1 MFFGEEKMNSTIAI
15 AAALVSIAVF
25 GASSSAQAET
35 TIRLHT
41 WASPKHLINSE
52 ILPAWKAAV
61 EKATNGRV
69 KVVIS
74 YPPKMPP
81 PRVFDRV
88 AAGITD
94 VGWSLHAYTPGRFKL
109 AEIAELPF
117 WNAKPSQLA
126 MAHWRTH
133 YKYFV
138 GANEHRGVKLLAF
151 MSTNSGVFQTKFP
164 VTKLADLEGKKFRVS
179 GGIAKEVATRLGIVP
194 VGAPGPKVY
203 SMLQQGVVDGVFM
216 PPETASSFRLAEV
229 TEQMTL
235 VPEGLYYS
243 SFYIIMNQAKFDG
256 FSKQDQDAL
265 MSVSGEALVKAAS
278 VPWDNANSIGF
289 EAAKKHNVN
298 VVTPSAGVQFELR
311 ARLGSIR
318 DDWAAAVDEKGISGK
333 AALDYFG
340 AQIEASK
347 GN

>member
-1 MFFGEEKMNSTIAI
+1 MKSTIAV
-15 AAALVSIAVF
+15 AATLTSIVAF
-25 GASSSAQAET
+25 GATWAAQAET

-41 WASPKHLINSE
+41 WASPKHHINSV
-52 ILPAWKAAV
+52 ILPEWKAAV

-69 KVVIS
+69 KVTIS
-74 YPPKMPP
+74 HPPKMPP

-88 AAGITD
+88 AGGITD

-133 YKYFV
+133 IKFFA

-151 MSTNSGVFQTKFP
+151 MSTNSGVLQTKFP
-164 VTKLADLEGKKFRVS
+164 VAKLADVKGKKFRVS
-179 GGIAKEVATRLGIVP
+179 GGVAKEVAIRMGIVP
-194 VGAPGPKVY
+194 VGAPAPKVY

-216 PPETASSFRLAEV
+216 PPETASSFKLAEV
-229 TEQMTL
+229 TKQMTL

-256 FSKQDQDAL
+256 LSKQDQDAL

-278 VPWDNANSIGF
+278 VPWDKANSIGF
-289 EAAKKHNVN
+289 AAAKKHNVN
-298 VVTPSAGVQFELR
+298 VVTPSAAIQAELR
-311 ARLGSIR
+311 AMLGSIR
-318 DDWAAAVDEKGISGK
+318 NDWAAAADRKGIDGD
-333 AALDYFG
+333 AALAYFG
-340 AQIEASK
+340 AQIEALK